1 MKKTIKSNNER
12 NNTLAIISYLG
23 IFCLVPLLLK
33 EKNDFVKFHAKQGLV
48 LFIGEFISW
57 ILFGVIFYFL
67 RVLGDLVLVFWLI
80 LSIIGIVNAL
90 NKEKKEIPLVGKIA
104 ANFKF

>member
-57 ILFGVIFYFL
+57 ILFGVI
-67 RVLGDLVLVFWLI
+67 
-80 LSIIGIVNAL
+80 
-90 NKEKKEIPLVGKIA
+90 
-104 ANFKF
+104 